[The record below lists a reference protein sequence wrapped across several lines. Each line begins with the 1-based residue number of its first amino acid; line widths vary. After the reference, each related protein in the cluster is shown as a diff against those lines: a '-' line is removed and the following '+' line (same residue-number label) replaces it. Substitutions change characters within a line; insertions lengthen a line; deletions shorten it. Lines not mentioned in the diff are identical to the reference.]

1 MPGTHVY
8 ESMICG
14 TNSIFFKDE
23 IWQRNCEFSFK
34 SSLVNW
40 ILKNLSN
47 PWRYCLSNEMTIR
60 SVWHSTLYSAAV
72 TIVIKNVIN
81 PRFLVGSTILVI
93 FLWLNGS
100 FFFHISCSEIKS
112 RYLSDYRRIWEWWH
126 HRIVNKIINNLIMES
141 HGLSFFTTVCES
153 EMILQKSDIGNKP
166 KLMIKITSVS
176 FVPHEVKIWL
186 KWCWWQVDVH
196 LMLMMICRRW
206 CWKNFDV
213 DDIFWI

>member
-1 MPGTHVY
+1 MST
-8 ESMICG
+8 
-14 TNSIFFKDE
+14 F
-23 IWQRNCEFSFK
+23 QR
-34 SSLVNW
+34 

-47 PWRYCLSNEMTIR
+47 PWRYCWSNEIIIR

-72 TIVIKNVIN
+72 AIVIKNDIN

-100 FFFHISCSEIKS
+100 FSFHISCSEIKS

-153 EMILQKSDIGNKP
+153 EMILQKSDLGYKKP
-166 KLMIKITSVS
+166 MIKIILCSS
-176 FVPHEVKIWL
+176 ICSSRNKVKIL
-186 KWCWWQVDVH
+186 P
-196 LMLMMICRRW
+196 CRISKKLP
-206 CWKNFDV
+206 KN
-213 DDIFWI
+213 